1 MSFQGLT
8 APLASGPI
16 PWFDAALACLSPA
29 DRQTMYQVKR
39 AAGDTHATI
48 IVTNGVGLYPEP
60 GNPYTNYQ
68 CPNYGADMASLI
80 PLVEEVITAGFI
92 PALFMQ
98 EDQPSS
104 TALVQAAAQALA
116 AATPNLNPYVIY
128 SPGYDG
134 VFPEWSPAN
143 ISAWASLARAA
154 GALYLAIEFDA
165 GEIPLGNGPA
175 DYAPG
180 GAMTNFDTLLGEF
193 DNWPALG
200 DREFQILGRLLGP
213 AYVRPPQQ
221 PAGDDPHPP
230 FYLGTPSPRGPYCVV
245 AFEYATYDW
254 VRGNLTAAQ
263 VQEGRA
269 WYQACGCP
277 LVC

>member
-1 MSFQGLT
+1 MSFQGLM
-8 APLASGPI
+8 APLASGTI
-16 PWFDAALACLSPA
+16 PWFDAALACLSVA
-29 DRQTMYQVKR
+29 DRQTMYATKH

-48 IVTNGVGLYPEP
+48 IVTNGVPLYPES
-60 GNPYTNYQ
+60 GNPYTTYQ
-68 CPNYGADMASLI
+68 CPNYGAEMASLI

-104 TALVQAAAQALA
+104 TALVQAAAAALKGA
-116 AATPNLNPYVIY
+116 PVDLNPYVIY

-143 ISAWASLARAA
+143 ITAWASLARAA
-154 GALYLAIEFDA
+154 GAQYLAIEFDA
-165 GEIPLGNGPA
+165 GEIPLGNGPS

-180 GAMTNFDTLLGEF
+180 GAMNGFDTLLGEF
-193 DNWPALG
+193 DNYPTLG

-213 AYVRPPQQ
+213 AYVRPPEQ
-221 PAGDDPHPP
+221 PTTDDPHPP
-230 FYLGTPSPRGPYCVV
+230 FYLATPSPRGPYFFV
-245 AFEYATYDW
+245 AFEYATYPF
-254 VRGNLTAAQ
+254 VRSELTPAQ
-263 VQEGRA
+263 VQQGRD
-269 WYQACGCP
+269 WYQTCGCP